1 MNYFQAKEFSNL
13 ETVVL
18 KIGLSPLVNTKFITH
33 LTNSYKA
40 QNSKHEILL
49 IEENLSVLEDRLK
62 NQELDL
68 ILVLLPLQYQQ
79 KHFLNPSHQRSEC
92 RRKK

>member
-68 ILVLLPLQYQQ
+68 ILVPWSSPTELVHRY
-79 KHFLNPSHQRSEC
+79 S
-92 RRKK
+92 